1 MVVNQNRQGKL
12 QVRSIITSTEGL
24 VGNVVRWLI
33 VDKGNYLYAGT
44 NLGLNRID
52 LNLLYKSKKVR
63 INFLDKD
70 QGYFDCTGKTASLDD
85 EGNIWVGTDSRL
97 LKINTSLF
105 QKTQSA
111 LQPVIYK
118 VEVDNASFT
127 FRNEANNQ
135 KWQPS
140 IPDNYTFSYDQ
151 NSLTFYFKVVNFSDP
166 ENICFRTK
174 LEGLNKNW
182 TAYSLDSKSV
192 FTGLNP
198 GNYKLKIESYSHL
211 DNSVIGTTE
220 YSFSIATPSYRT
232 WWFISLMSLIFITII
247 WLLYHFRVRD
257 IRKQEKQKS
266 DLQREASNMEMKALQ
281 AQMKPHFIFNAINS
295 IQSYI
300 IDNDVDKALHYL
312 SMFSKLIRK
321 TLLNASKEFIPLEEE
336 LEYLNFYIEIEKM
349 RFEGL
354 FTYEQI
360 VHPEILPE
368 AILIPPMIVQPF
380 VENAIKHGLMKK
392 KENCKLL
399 IEIFNVGSH
408 HFKFIVQDNGV
419 GRIQSN
425 GIGDLRNAHQS
436 KGMQIVAERLNLL
449 NGKHQT
455 NAYQMKII
463 DLADEHG
470 KPAGTRI
477 EITFPIVEC

>member
-1 MVVNQNRQGKL
+1 
-12 QVRSIITSTEGL
+12 
-24 VGNVVRWLI
+24 
-33 VDKGNYLYAGT
+33 
-44 NLGLNRID
+44 LNRID
-52 LNLLYKSKKVR
+52 LNILYKSKKVC
-63 INFLDKD
+63 INFFDKF
-70 QGYFDCTGKTASLDD
+70 QGYYDCTGKTADLDD
-85 EGNIWVGTDSRL
+85 DGNIWVGTDSRL

-111 LQPVIYK
+111 AQPVIYQ
-118 VEVDNASFT
+118 VDVDNAPFT
-127 FRNEANNQ
+127 FKGAFTKHNWQSFIPNNY
-135 KWQPS
+135 S
-140 IPDNYTFSYDQ
+140 FAYDQ
-151 NSLTFYFKVVNFSDP
+151 NSLTFYFKVVNYSDP
-166 ENICFRTK
+166 ENIYYRTK
-174 LEGLNKNW
+174 LEGLNKDW
-182 TAYSLDSKSV
+182 TAYSSDSKSV
-192 FTGLNP
+192 FTLLNP
-198 GNYKLKIESYSHL
+198 GKYKLKIEYYSHL

-220 YSFSIATPSYRT
+220 YNFSIATPFYRT
-232 WWFISLMSLIFITII
+232 WWFISLMSLIFITAI

-336 LEYLNFYIEIEKM
+336 LEYLKFYIEIEKM

-360 VHPEILPE
+360 VHPEISPE
-368 AILIPPMIVQPF
+368 AILIPPMIMQPF
-380 VENAIKHGLMKK
+380 VENAIKHGLIKK
-392 KENCKLL
+392 KENCKLI
-399 IEIFNVGSH
+399 IEVSKVDDQ
-408 HFKFIVQDNGV
+408 HFKFIVQDNGI
-419 GRIQSN
+419 GRNKSN
-425 GIGDLRNAHQS
+425 GNSDLPHAHQS
-436 KGMQIVAERLNLL
+436 KGIQIVAERLNLL
-449 NGKHQT
+449 NGTHQT
-455 NAYQMKII
+455 NAYQMTII

-470 KPAGTRI
+470 KSAGTRI